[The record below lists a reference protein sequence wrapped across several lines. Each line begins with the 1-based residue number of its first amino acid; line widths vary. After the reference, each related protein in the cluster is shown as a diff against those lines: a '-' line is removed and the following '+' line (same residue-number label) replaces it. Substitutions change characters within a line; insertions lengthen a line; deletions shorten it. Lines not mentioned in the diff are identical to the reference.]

1 MHLPSLR
8 QKPSTPLPSSAI
20 PEDDENVADPPVVI
34 DLTYHSTRANEFGL
48 YRIYKTLPSV
58 DPDDSIDI
66 EDLADGPHFV
76 DSGARSQRTANLAF
90 GHEFNAPPSAP
101 FYAPYENVNTF
112 RLVQWAHENTQV
124 TLSGLQRLVDDVI
137 RPQTPEVFRPEDF
150 LGFSASTEYNR
161 LDRAISQ
168 DHDAA
173 SGGPLPWTAASG
185 WRSGSIP
192 IPVPCPGKKCAE
204 DAAPVYE
211 VKGLHYRNIQ
221 EVIKEAFQD
230 EQSREYH
237 LRAHKVFWERTADE
251 HPMRCWGEAYTSD
264 RALEMD
270 DELLSLEG
278 EPGCT
283 LERIAAWLMSFSDST
298 HLADFGNAS
307 MWPIYLML
315 GNLSKY
321 TRGKPTAFA
330 QHHLAYIPSLPDD
343 FADWYIATFGVR
355 PSDAIKTHMKREIVQ
370 GVWRI
375 LLTPELIEAY
385 THGMVVGCADGVLR
399 RTFPRFFAYSSDY
412 LEK

>member
-1 MHLPSLR
+1 MHLPSPR
-8 QKPSTPLPSSAI
+8 QRPSKPLPPSTT
-20 PEDDENVADPPVVI
+20 PEDAESVAEPPVVI

-90 GHEFNAPPSAP
+90 GHEFNTPPSAP

-173 SGGPLPWTAASG
+173 SSGPLPWTAASG

-192 IPVPCPGKKCAE
+192 IPVPCPGEKCAE

-211 VKGLHYRNIQ
+211 VKGLHYRNIL
-221 EVIKEAFQD
+221 E
-230 EQSREYH
+230 SREYH
-237 LRAHKVFWERTADE
+237 LRAHKVVWERSADE

-270 DELLSLEG
+270 DELQSLQG
-278 EPGCT
+278 EP
-283 LERIAAWLMSFSDST
+283 A
-298 HLADFGNAS
+298 
-307 MWPIYLML
+307 
-315 GNLSKY
+315 
-321 TRGKPTAFA
+321 TAFA
-330 QHHLAYIPSLPDD
+330 QHHLAYIPSFVCGEL
-343 FADWYIATFGVR
+343 R
-355 PSDAIKTHMKREIVQ
+355 HR
-370 GVWRI
+370 
-375 LLTPELIEAY
+375 LLSRSES
-385 THGMVVGCADGVLR
+385 VLR
-399 RTFPRFFAYSSDY
+399 LRLPHHHAY
-412 LEK
+412 

>member
-1 MHLPSLR
+1 MPMLPCPYCQEKFSTTRARSAHAARCPEKDKSTRWTVQSFQAAGRGRKRAAPTQPYIAPNPKATRTGSSKSSFAQRHVSVLNEQDAISMSAGPSRSPHLQDAVLSTSDPPELAAQHHQIDDAHGVQPTSPYVPLLEQEIRPLERSSRSRRIPKHFVDYVPSTAPRVLEHQIPQQILSQMHLPSPR
-8 QKPSTPLPSSAI
+8 QRPSKPLPPSTT
-20 PEDDENVADPPVVI
+20 PEDAENVAEPPVVI

-90 GHEFNAPPSAP
+90 GHEFNTPPSAP
-101 FYAPYENVNTF
+101 FYA
-112 RLVQWAHENTQV
+112 V

-173 SGGPLPWTAASG
+173 SSGPLPWTAASG
-185 WRSGSIP
+185 WREG
-192 IPVPCPGKKCAE
+192 
-204 DAAPVYE
+204 
-211 VKGLHYRNIQ
+211 HRNIL

-237 LRAHKVFWERTADE
+237 LRAHKVFWERSADE

-264 RALEMD
+264 RALETD
-270 DELLSLEG
+270 DEL
-278 EPGCT
+278 
-283 LERIAAWLMSFSDST
+283 
-298 HLADFGNAS
+298 
-307 MWPIYLML
+307 
-315 GNLSKY
+315 
-321 TRGKPTAFA
+321 
-330 QHHLAYIPSLPDD
+330 
-343 FADWYIATFGVR
+343 
-355 PSDAIKTHMKREIVQ
+355 
-370 GVWRI
+370 
-375 LLTPELIEAY
+375 
-385 THGMVVGCADGVLR
+385 
-399 RTFPRFFAYSSDY
+399 
-412 LEK
+412 